1 MWFSQGLNE
10 GEEENFLLL
19 LQFTKLIFKTKC
31 CHKLL
36 ASLKL
41 ETLNVV
47 VVVVDDDE
55 YTPLVVHL
63 EGSGNK

>member
-1 MWFSQGLNE
+1 
-10 GEEENFLLL
+10 
-19 LQFTKLIFKTKC
+19 
-31 CHKLL
+31 
-36 ASLKL
+36 L